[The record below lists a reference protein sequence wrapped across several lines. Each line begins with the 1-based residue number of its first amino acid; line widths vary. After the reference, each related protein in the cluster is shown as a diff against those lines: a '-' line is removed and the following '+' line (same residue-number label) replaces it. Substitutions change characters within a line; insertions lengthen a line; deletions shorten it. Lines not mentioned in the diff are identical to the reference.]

1 MSLDV
6 RLYKDM
12 KSTVSSSTIGS
23 VRAHIAGAKDPIV
36 AGVAVSAVS
45 AGLGMGLLALTLEV
59 ATRRKGF
66 TGDRARFTTLLD
78 AANRESAR
86 LVRYADQDIAAYQNY
101 RDSLKRKR
109 GTEAALRR
117 IIETPL
123 EAASSAAWGLDLR
136 AEAVSLVPTSVVS
149 DLGAAAA
156 LLAGAL
162 RAILLTVDVNLR
174 QLPAG
179 SELRRSAGKR
189 RGALESGA
197 ARQVE
202 KILGKVARLIKQG

>member
-1 MSLDV
+1 M

-12 KSTVSSSTIGS
+12 KPTVSNSSIGS
-23 VRAHIAGAKDPIV
+23 LRGHIAGAKDPIV

-45 AGLGMGLLALTLEV
+45 AGLGMGLLALTLQV
-59 ATRRKGF
+59 ASRRKGF
-66 TGDRARFTTLLD
+66 AGNRARFTELLD
-78 AANRESAR
+78 AANKESAR
-86 LVRYADQDIAAYQNY
+86 LMRFADQDIAAYQEY

-109 GTEAALRR
+109 GIEAALRR
-117 IIETPL
+117 IIEIPL
-123 EAASSAAWGLDLR
+123 EAASSAARGLDLC
-136 AEAVSLVPTSVVS
+136 AQAVFLVPTSVVS

-156 LLAGAL
+156 LLAGTV

-189 RGALESGA
+189 RRALESGA
-197 ARQVE
+197 SRQVE
-202 KILGKVARLIKQG
+202 KILGRVARLIKQG